1 MCLIL
6 DHPRLWSK
14 GHKGTTKD
22 ILRTS
27 RTIPPIHEMPTPNRR
42 LDSWKEIA
50 AFFDRD
56 ERTVK
61 RWEKERSLPVHRLP
75 GGARARVFAF
85 TNELSRWMHS
95 LDSSANELILI
106 DSESVTDTVEPA
118 APPVLPITGG
128 AQWPLDQPYVPPGRP
143 RKRWIAS
150 LTFGLLAILAVAVMA
165 IAYRRHAASHA
176 VNSDFTTASS
186 PTKTL
191 AIPRVSPEAE
201 ELYLKGRYYWT
212 KRTPA
217 DLTKAV
223 DFFTQSIVRDP
234 NYAPAYVGLAD
245 CYNLLREF
253 SAMPAAE
260 AFPRASAAARKA
272 VELDDSSAEAHA
284 SLAFVMFY
292 WNWDITGAER
302 EFRRAIKLN
311 PDYALAHH
319 WYATFLMVL
328 GRSSEAL
335 QEINRAQKLDPASNP
350 ILADKGLIL
359 FHAGQTDQAI
369 ALLNQIE
376 TAQPAFFSTHKYL
389 SYIYLVQRDYPNYLA
404 QALQAALLSH
414 DEQELAIVR
423 AAEQGFKSG
432 GEREL
437 LSDILREQKKFYDQR
452 QLSAFLVASTCARLG
467 QNEDA
472 LRYLRASYEQHDPLF
487 LTIRTEEAFSNLY
500 AEPSFRKLVVQAGL
514 PPLP

>member
-1 MCLIL
+1 MR
-6 DHPRLWSK
+6 H
-14 GHKGTTKD
+14 
-22 ILRTS
+22 
-27 RTIPPIHEMPTPNRR
+27 RR
-42 LDSWKEIA
+42 GE
-50 AFFDRD
+50 FRFHYRQ
-56 ERTVK
+56 
-61 RWEKERSLPVHRLP
+61 
-75 GGARARVFAF
+75 
-85 TNELSRWMHS
+85 LS
-95 LDSSANELILI
+95 
-106 DSESVTDTVEPA
+106 
-118 APPVLPITGG
+118 
-128 AQWPLDQPYVPPGRP
+128 
-143 RKRWIAS
+143 
-150 LTFGLLAILAVAVMA
+150 
-165 IAYRRHAASHA
+165 
-176 VNSDFTTASS
+176 
-186 PTKTL
+186 TKTL

-452 QLSAFLVASTCARLG
+452 TVVCFSGCLHLCSS
-467 QNEDA
+467 
-472 LRYLRASYEQHDPLF
+472 RAERR
-487 LTIRTEEAFSNLY
+487 RTAIS
-500 AEPSFRKLVVQAGL
+500 PSFLRTARS
-514 PPLP
+514 PLPDHSHRRSILQSVRRTLIPQACGASRTAPVAVRFCH